1 MLKKLWNKRWMLRS
15 ILYSLYFNFHYLPLK
30 QAIKL
35 PIILY
40 KPKLLKCKGKIQIL
54 GNVKT
59 GMIQLGKYTVSLYPN
74 SGIVFENHGGS
85 IIFNGKCNI
94 GNNSAISIG
103 EKGELIIGDS
113 FSATTSLKLVAYHS
127 IEFKKNV
134 LCGWDCLFMD
144 TDFHQI
150 TFTDSNSLPKAYDK
164 ISIGENCWFALKCT
178 VMKGTVLANNNIIAA
193 NSLLNKDYLDT
204 SYCLLAGQ
212 PATIKKRNIY
222 RNPLNDKIIY

>member
-15 ILYSLYFNFHYLPLK
+15 VLYSLYFNFHYLPLK

-144 TDFHQI
+144 TDFHQL

-178 VMKGTVLANNNIIAA
+178 VMKGTV
-193 NSLLNKDYLDT
+193 Y
-204 SYCLLAGQ
+204 
-212 PATIKKRNIY
+212 
-222 RNPLNDKIIY
+222 